1 MVAAHPDSGHRG
13 GGLQHDSN
21 AGSDTA
27 LRSAG
32 LAACRV
38 RVRGKEAMHLG
49 VLAPCDYPSGVVVS
63 KPRRGGNEH
72 DCFRRAMDAQSDRV
86 AGIRDGARKL
96 FARGTARTGGDG
108 ATVGGRPGLCV
119 HH

>member
-1 MVAAHPDSGHRG
+1 MVAARADSDYRR
-13 GGLQHDSN
+13 GGLQRDSH

-32 LAACRV
+32 LAACRA

-49 VLAPCDYPSGVVVS
+49 VLAPRDYPSGVVVS
-63 KPRRGGNEH
+63 KPRRGGDEY
-72 DCFRRAMDAQSDRV
+72 DGVRRAVDAQSDRM

-96 FARGTARTGGDG
+96 FARWTARTGGDG
-108 ATVGGRPGLCV
+108 AAFGRRRRLRV
-119 HH
+119 YD